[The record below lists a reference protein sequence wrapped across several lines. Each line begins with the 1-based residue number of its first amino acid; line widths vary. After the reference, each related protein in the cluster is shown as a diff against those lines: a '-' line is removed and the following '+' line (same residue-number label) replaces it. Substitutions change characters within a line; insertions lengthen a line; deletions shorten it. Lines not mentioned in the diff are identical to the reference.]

1 MTEELIIK
9 KYNLGP
15 QQRVKFK
22 HDDRTYYVKSISP
35 DRKNVFLTSESGIGT
50 WRKAIKNIINI
61 DGKNIQVNVI
71 KKSIKEE
78 INKKQKLFKQI
89 YRLEN
94 INTVEISE
102 LFGYDLNTSHNL
114 LVEFLNNTISING
127 DLTIDKD
134 MTDLGIVEEIIGD
147 LDIEECTKITN
158 LGNIIKIRGSLLA
171 GGSGL
176 KTLSNLFVVHLSVEL
191 DGCKYLKNFGKL
203 KHVGGDMF
211 IRKTKLGNLDEKQLR
226 RMVTV
231 EGDIVNDKFDSEI
244 YDYDDQELT

>member
-22 HDDRTYYVKSISP
+22 HDDRTYYVKNIST

-61 DGKNIQVNVI
+61 DGKNIQVNLI
-71 KKSIKEE
+71 KKHIKEE

-89 YRLEN
+89 YKLDN
-94 INTVEISE
+94 INTIEISE
-102 LFGYDLNTSHNL
+102 LLGYDLNTSHNL
-114 LVEFLNNTISING
+114 LIEFLNNTISING

-134 MTDLGIVEEIIGD
+134 MNSLGIVEEILGD
-147 LDIEECTKITN
+147 LDIEECSKITN
-158 LGNIIKIRGSLLA
+158 LGNITKIYGALLA
-171 GGSGL
+171 GNSGL
-176 KTLSNLFVVHLSVEL
+176 KTLSNLWVVHQSVEL
-191 DGCKYLKNFGKL
+191 DGCKHLKNFGKL

-211 IRKTKLGNLDEKQLR
+211 IRKTKLGSINDYEIRK
-226 RMVTV
+226 MVTV
-231 EGDIVNDKFDSEI
+231 EGDIVNDQFDSEI
-244 YDYDDQELT
+244 YDDQEYH